1 MEKQRKRYKYPLKNV
16 IQDLWNTET
25 GKFIACLMW
34 CAFII
39 LSGLAIT
46 ELYTPSD
53 DEVRSLTQEYIEIQL
68 GDEYKL
74 EAWDLDINNHVF
86 GITDVVVS
94 YIGSDS
100 KSEKKKEVIE
110 ETISLEKIRE
120 TIDKEETKKR
130 LEREIKNSK

>member
-16 IQDLWNTET
+16 IQDLWNTEI

-130 LEREIKNSK
+130 LEREIKNSN